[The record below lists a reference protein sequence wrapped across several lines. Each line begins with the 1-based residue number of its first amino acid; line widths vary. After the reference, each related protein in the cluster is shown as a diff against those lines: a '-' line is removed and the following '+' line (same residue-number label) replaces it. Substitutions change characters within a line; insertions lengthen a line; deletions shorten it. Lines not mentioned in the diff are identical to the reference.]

1 MTNKYKKE
9 LEELKRRVYNEKS
22 LAELKRIGKL
32 KKGLLN
38 VDQYKKANK
47 KDLVERLVKGSQL
60 SDESKKVLL
69 EIAQTKDLKVNASM
83 SKEVILQK
91 ITNPKLTDLNENR
104 LRKIAEKKG
113 VPLRTQLTNRA
124 IIQRLEN
131 PTDYYT
137 VESLKRLARS
147 NNIDVRRNISKPEL
161 INILGER
168 NLITTTPITAQ
179 ESNLGVLSS
188 KVPIDLIRKAKKK
201 AQSAKEALEIFKEY
215 IKNLKGYNISANRLK
230 KLSKQL
236 ERKEK
241 KATEEKDRI
250 FTPIIEASAFKNY
263 TNQYVMYNTKANY
276 EPIEFLEYAKP
287 AILNIFNSNRNI
299 KTILYLHC
307 LMQNIQSIIPVEFA
321 FHSKDLK
328 LVLEGTDISELYN
341 EMADEIEE
349 EIQKVENSEGSGYTF
364 VKVIKLVLHTTKWEP
379 IYGSSYIP
387 LDPYLANKKAI
398 INMKNED
405 DKCFMWC
412 VLRALYP
419 KDKNAERID
428 KDLKSKQDNINMK
441 GICYPVSLK
450 AIDHFEHLN
459 PNISISVLGYNK
471 EDRVFPLRI
480 SKYTGCDYDIVL
492 LLLKEAEK
500 GESGEIKE
508 KTHYTLVKN
517 KSALIA
523 SQINS
528 HEHKRHLC
536 LNCFNSFNSP
546 ETLEKHKEYCYEN
559 ESIKTNMPSPNTYL
573 RFKNFLYSEKAPFAV
588 YADFESLIKPLDNCD
603 PDPNKSYTKKYQKHE
618 PISFSYYI
626 AVNGVFK
633 PVLRKYT
640 KTKPEDADA
649 MDVFIK
655 WLEEDVKAI
664 ANIEEKEMIFTEED
678 RKHFNNASDCWICGE
693 ELGNDRVRD
702 HCHFTGRYRGPA
714 HNRCNLKYRK
724 PKNISVFFHNLSG
737 YDSHLFIKKLGT
749 PNKNENIDCIPNNE
763 EKYISFSKTIV
774 TGQYTNK
781 KGEIKDKT
789 FKIVFKDS
797 LKFMSSSL
805 GALVNNLPKDAFKN
819 LLKYFTPKQAEI
831 LKQKGFYPYEY
842 MDSEEKFNDTKL
854 PPREAFY
861 SKLSGKGITEKD
873 YKHAGDVWNSFK
885 MKTFLEYHELYNIT
899 DVLLLADVF
908 ENFRDLCLKIY
919 GLDPVYYFTAPGLAW
934 DACLKITSIDL
945 ELLSDPNMLLMF
957 EKGIRGGISIIS
969 NRYGK
974 ANNKYLRKGY
984 NKNLPSKYLMYLD
997 ANNLYGCAMSEKLPT
1012 HGFKWLSGGEMKK
1025 LFNNRVIQVWEK
1037 IPCILEVDLEYP
1049 ENLHDLHNDY
1059 PFCPEKV
1066 KCKNGVEKLI
1076 PNLNDKTK
1084 YIIHYKNL
1092 IQCLRAGMKLKK
1104 IHRGIKFVESE
1115 WMKPYIDK
1123 NTNLRAKAKNNFEKD
1138 FFKLM
1143 NNSVFGKTME
1153 NIRNRVDVKLVNTKE
1168 KLRKLV
1174 AKPNFKGRKIFN
1186 ENLVSVHMKKT
1197 SLTMNKPIYLGMC
1210 ILDLSKIIMFDF
1222 HYNYIKSKYV
1232 DKAKLLFTDTDSL
1245 MYEIE
1250 TEDFYKDIAGD
1261 VKNKFDTSDYPENHP
1276 SGIPT
1281 GENKKVLG
1289 MMKDEAAG
1297 KIIKEFVG
1305 LRSKLYSFVMDDGG
1319 EIKKC
1324 KGIKKQ
1330 VVESSIRHEHYKT
1343 CLTTGKELLRKQN
1356 ILRSYEHE
1364 VYTEEVNKVALSAL
1378 DDKRYILSDGM
1389 DTLAL
1394 GHYKIQQ
1401 GDYRRETDSKN
1412 LSQFPPPLN
1421 SLNDARQDDRRI
1433 K

>member
-113 VPLRTQLTNRA
+113 IPLRTQLTNRA

-137 VESLKRLARS
+137 VESLKRLARN

-161 INILGER
+161 INMLGER

-201 AQSAKEALEIFKEY
+201 AQSAKEDLEIFKEY
-215 IKNLKGYNISANRLK
+215 IKNLKGYNISTNRLK

-250 FTPIIEASAFKNY
+250 FTPIKEKSAFKNY

-276 EPIEFLEYAKP
+276 GPIEFLAYAKP
-287 AILNIFNSNRNI
+287 AILNIFKSNQNI
-299 KTILYLHC
+299 KTMLYLHC
-307 LMQNIQSIIPVEFA
+307 LMQNIQSTTPVEFA

-349 EIQKVENSEGSGYTF
+349 EIQKVENAEGSGYTF
-364 VKVIKLVLHTTKWEP
+364 VIVVSLVLHTTKWQP
-379 IYGSSYIP
+379 LYGSSYMP

-428 KDLKSKQDNINMK
+428 KDLKSKQDIINMK
-441 GICYPVSLK
+441 GICYPVSLNGIK
-450 AIDHFEHLN
+450 RFEELN

-471 EDRVFPLRI
+471 EEGGVLPLQI
-480 SKYTGCDYDIVL
+480 SKHKGCEYDIVL
-492 LLLKEAEK
+492 LLLKEAVT
-500 GESGEIKE
+500 GENGEIKE

-517 KSALIA
+517 KSALIT
-523 SQINS
+523 SQKNN
-528 HEHKRHLC
+528 HKGKRHVC
-536 LNCFNSFNSP
+536 LNCFNSFNI
-546 ETLEKHKEYCYEN
+546 LESLNKHKEYCYKN
-559 ESIKTNMPSPNTYL
+559 KCVKTNMPPQNTYL
-573 RFKNFLYSEKAPFAV
+573 RFNKFLHSEKAPFAV
-588 YADFESLIKPLDNCD
+588 YADFESLIKPLDNCN

-626 AVNGVFK
+626 LCSIDGVYK

-640 KTKPEDADA
+640 QTKPEDANA
-649 MDVFIK
+649 MDIFIK
-655 WLEEDVKAI
+655 WLEEDVKDI
-664 ANIEEKEMIFTEED
+664 ANIEPKEMIFTEED
-678 RKHFNNASDCWICGE
+678 IKHFNKASDCWICGE
-693 ELGNDRVRD
+693 KLENDRVRD

-714 HNRCNLKYRK
+714 HNKCNLKYRK

-737 YDSHLFIKKLGT
+737 YDSHLFIKKIGCSI
-749 PNKNENIDCIPNNE
+749 NKNENIKCIATNE
-763 EKYISFSKTIV
+763 EKYISFTKTIV

-781 KGEIKDKT
+781 KGKVKDKT
-789 FKIVFKDS
+789 FDIVFKDS
-797 LKFMSSSL
+797 VKFMSSSL
-805 GALVNNLPKDAFKN
+805 EALVNNLPKEDFKN
-819 LLKYFTPKQAEI
+819 LLNYFTPKQTEL

-873 YKHAGDVWNSFK
+873 YEHAGNVWISFK
-885 MKTFLEYHELYNIT
+885 MKTFKEYHELYNIT

-919 GLDPVYYFTAPGLAW
+919 GLDPVYYFTAPQLAW
-934 DACLKITSIDL
+934 DACLKMTSVKL
-945 ELLSDPNMLLMF
+945 ELLSDEDMLLMF
-957 EKGIRGGISIIS
+957 EEGIRGGISIIS
-969 NRYGK
+969 NRYGE
-974 ANNKYLRKGY
+974 ANNKYMRKGF
-984 NKNLPSKYLMYLD
+984 NKNKPSKYLMYLD

-1012 HGFKWLSGGEMKK
+1012 HGLKWLLDREIGK
-1025 LFNNRVIQVWEK
+1025 LFNNQVLQVWEK

-1059 PFCPEKV
+1059 PFCPERV
-1066 KCKNGVEKLI
+1066 ECKNGVKKLI
-1076 PNLNDKTK
+1076 PNLRDKTK

-1115 WMKPYIDK
+1115 WMKSYIDK
-1123 NTNLRAKAKNNFEKD
+1123 NTNLRAMAKNNFEKD

-1153 NIRNRVDVKLVNTKE
+1153 NLRNRVDVRLVNTKE

-1174 AKPNFKGRKIFN
+1174 AKPNFKSRKIFN
-1186 ENLVSVHMKKT
+1186 ENLVSVHMSKT
-1197 SLTMNKPIYLGMC
+1197 SLLMNKPIYLGMC
-1210 ILDLSKIIMFDF
+1210 ILDLSKIIMYDF
-1222 HYNYIKSKYV
+1222 HYNYIKSKYA

-1250 TEDFYKDIAGD
+1250 TEDFYKDISGD
-1261 VKNKFDTSDYPENHP
+1261 VKDRFDTSDYPENHP

-1289 MMKDEAAG
+1289 MMKDEVAG

-1319 EIKKC
+1319 ETKKC

-1356 ILRSYEHE
+1356 ILRSYDRE

-1378 DDKRYILSDGM
+1378 DDKRHILSDGM

-1394 GHYKIQQ
+1394 GHYKIV
-1401 GDYRRETDSKN
+1401 
-1412 LSQFPPPLN
+1412 
-1421 SLNDARQDDRRI
+1421 
-1433 K
+1433 

>member
-113 VPLRTQLTNRA
+113 IPLRTQLTNRA

-215 IKNLKGYNISANRLK
+215 IKNLKGYNISADRLK

-250 FTPIIEASAFKNY
+250 FTPILEASAFKNY

-276 EPIEFLEYAKP
+276 EPIEFLAYAKP
-287 AILNIFNSNRNI
+287 AILNIFKSNQNI
-299 KTILYLHC
+299 KTMLYLHC
-307 LMQNIQSIIPVEFA
+307 LMQNIQSTTPVEFA

-341 EMADEIEE
+341 GMADEIEE
-349 EIQKVENSEGSGYTF
+349 EIQKVENAEGSGYTF
-364 VKVIKLVLHTTKWEP
+364 VKVIKLVLHVTKWQP
-379 IYGSSYIP
+379 LYGSSYMP

-428 KDLKSKQDNINMK
+428 KDLKSKQDIINMK
-441 GICYPVSLK
+441 GICYPVNLNGIK
-450 AIDHFEHLN
+450 RFEDLN

-471 EDRVFPLRI
+471 EEGGVYPLQI
-480 SKYTGCDYDIVL
+480 SKYKGCEYDIVL
-492 LLLKEAEK
+492 LLLKEAVT
-500 GESGEIKE
+500 GENGEIKE

-517 KSALIA
+517 TSALIA
-523 SQINS
+523 SQKNN
-528 HEHKRHLC
+528 HKGKRHAC
-536 LNCFNSFNSP
+536 LNCFNSFN
-546 ETLEKHKEYCYEN
+546 TLESLNKHKEYCYEN
-559 ESIKTNMPSPNTYL
+559 ESIKTNMPPQNTYL

-626 AVNGVFK
+626 TVNGVFFK
-633 PVLRKYT
+633 PILRKYT

-649 MDVFIK
+649 MDIFIK
-655 WLEEDVKAI
+655 WLEEDVKDI
-664 ANIEEKEMIFTEED
+664 ANIEPKEMIFTEED
-678 RKHFNNASDCWICGE
+678 TKHFNNASDCWICGE
-693 ELGNDRVRD
+693 KLGNDRVRD

-714 HNRCNLKYRK
+714 HNKCNLKYRK

-781 KGEIKDKT
+781 KGKVKDKT

-805 GALVNNLPKDAFKN
+805 GALVNNLPAFKN
-819 LLKYFTPKQAEI
+819 LLNYFTPKQTEL

-873 YKHAGDVWNSFK
+873 YEHAGNVWNSFK
-885 MKTFLEYHELYNIT
+885 MKTFKEYHELYNIT

-934 DACLKITSIDL
+934 DACLKMTSVKL
-945 ELLSDPNMLLMF
+945 ELLSDSNMLLMF
-957 EKGIRGGISIIS
+957 EEGIRGGISIIS
-969 NRYGK
+969 NRYGE
-974 ANNKYLRKGY
+974 ANNKYMRKGF
-984 NKNLPSKYLMYLD
+984 NKNKPSKYLMYLD
-997 ANNLYGCAMSEKLPT
+997 ANNLYGCAMSKKLTT
-1012 HGFKWLSGGEMKK
+1012 HGFKWLLDREIGK
-1025 LFNNRVIQVWEK
+1025 LFNNQVLQVWEK

-1049 ENLHDLHNDY
+1049 ETLHDLHNDY
-1059 PFCPEKV
+1059 PFCSEKV

-1084 YIIHYKNL
+1084 YVIHYKNL

-1104 IHRGIKFVESE
+1104 IHSGIKFVESE

-1123 NTNLRAKAKNNFEKD
+1123 NTNLRAMTKNNFEKD
-1138 FFKLM
+1138 FYKLM

-1153 NIRNRVDVKLVNTKE
+1153 NLRNRVDVRLVNTKE

-1174 AKPNFKGRKIFN
+1174 AKPNFK
-1186 ENLVSVHMKKT
+1186 S
-1197 SLTMNKPIYLGMC
+1197 
-1210 ILDLSKIIMFDF
+1210 
-1222 HYNYIKSKYV
+1222 
-1232 DKAKLLFTDTDSL
+1232 
-1245 MYEIE
+1245 
-1250 TEDFYKDIAGD
+1250 
-1261 VKNKFDTSDYPENHP
+1261 
-1276 SGIPT
+1276 
-1281 GENKKVLG
+1281 
-1289 MMKDEAAG
+1289 
-1297 KIIKEFVG
+1297 
-1305 LRSKLYSFVMDDGG
+1305 
-1319 EIKKC
+1319 
-1324 KGIKKQ
+1324 
-1330 VVESSIRHEHYKT
+1330 
-1343 CLTTGKELLRKQN
+1343 
-1356 ILRSYEHE
+1356 
-1364 VYTEEVNKVALSAL
+1364 
-1378 DDKRYILSDGM
+1378 
-1389 DTLAL
+1389 
-1394 GHYKIQQ
+1394 
-1401 GDYRRETDSKN
+1401 
-1412 LSQFPPPLN
+1412 
-1421 SLNDARQDDRRI
+1421 
-1433 K
+1433 

>member
-9 LEELKRRVYNEKS
+9 LEEIRRRVYNEKS
-22 LAELKRIGKL
+22 LAELKRIGKV

-47 KDLVERLVKGSQL
+47 KDLVERLVKGRQL
-60 SDESKKVLL
+60 KDESKDVLL
-69 EIAQTKDLKVNASM
+69 GIAQNEGIKVNASM
-83 SKEVILQK
+83 SKNVILQK
-91 ITNPKLTDLNENR
+91 ITSPKLTDLNENR

-113 VPLRTQLTNRA
+113 IPLRTQLTNKA

-168 NLITTTPITAQ
+168 NLITTTPITTQ
-179 ESNLGVLSS
+179 ESNLGVLTS

-201 AQSAKEALEIFKEY
+201 TRSVKEALENLRKY
-215 IKNLKGYNISANRLK
+215 IENLKGYKISANRLK

-241 KATEEKDRI
+241 KEKEVRDKI
-250 FTPIIEASAFKNY
+250 FTPIKEKSAFKNY
-263 TNQYVMYNTKANY
+263 TNQYVINNIGDYKID
-276 EPIEFLEYAKP
+276 EVLGYAKP

-307 LMQNIQSIIPVEFA
+307 LMKSEGFDNGSMIKEFA
-321 FHSKDLK
+321 FHSHDLK
-328 LVLEGTDISELYN
+328 LVLEGTDISELYD
-341 EMADEIEE
+341 EMTDEIEE
-349 EIQKVENSEGSGYTF
+349 EIQKVQETVSDSSWMYSD
-364 VKVIKLVLHTTKWEP
+364 VIKLVLHTTKWEP

-419 KDKNAERID
+419 KNDHPERID
-428 KDLKSKQDNINMK
+428 KDLKSKQDIINMN
-441 GICYPVSLK
+441 GIHYPVNFR
-450 AIDHFEHLN
+450 AIDRFEDLN

-471 EDRVFPLRI
+471 EEGVFPLKI
-480 SKYTGCDYDIVL
+480 SKYTGCDNDIVL
-492 LLLKEAEK
+492 LLLKEAVK
-500 GESGEIKE
+500 GENGEIKE

-523 SQINS
+523 SQKNN
-528 HEHKRHLC
+528 HKGKRHLC
-536 LNCFNSFNSP
+536 LNCFNSFNTS
-546 ETLEKHKEYCYEN
+546 ESLNKHKEYCYEN
-559 ESIKTNMPSPNTYL
+559 KSVKTTMPPPDTYL
-573 RFKNFLYSEKAPFAV
+573 EFKNFHHSEKAPFVV
-588 YADFESLIKPLDNCD
+588 YADFESLIKSMDYCN

-626 AVNGVFK
+626 LCSIDGVYK

-640 KTKPEDADA
+640 QTKPEGANA
-649 MDVFIK
+649 IDVFIK

-664 ANIEEKEMIFTEED
+664 ANIEPKEMIFTEED
-678 RKHFNNASDCWICGE
+678 IKHFNNASDCWICGE

-714 HNRCNLKYRK
+714 HNKCNLKYRK

-737 YDSHLFIKKLGT
+737 YDSHLFIKKLAT
-749 PNKNENIDCIPNNE
+749 PDKNENIDCIPNNE

-774 TGQYTNK
+774 TGQYTSK
-781 KGEIKDKT
+781 KGEVKNKT

-797 LKFMSSSL
+797 LKFLASSL
-805 GALVNNLPKDAFKN
+805 EALVNNLTKEDFKN
-819 LLKYFTPKQAEI
+819 LHKYFTPKQAEI

-842 MDSEEKFNDTKL
+842 MDSEEKFNDTKP

-861 SKLSGKGITEKD
+861 SNLSGKGISNKN
-873 YKHAGDVWNSFK
+873 YNRVLNVWNTFNMKIFK
-885 MKTFLEYHELYNIT
+885 EYHELYNIT

-934 DACLKITSIDL
+934 DACLKVTGVQL

-969 NRYGK
+969 NRYGE

-1012 HGFKWLSGGEMKK
+1012 HGFKWLSCGEMEK
-1025 LFNNRVIQVWEK
+1025 LFNNQVIQVWEK

-1059 PFCPEKV
+1059 PFCPERV

-1104 IHRGIKFVESE
+1104 IYRGIKFVQSE

-1153 NIRNRVDVKLVNTKE
+1153 NIRNQVDVKLVNTKE

-1174 AKPNFKGRKIFN
+1174 AKPNLKSPPKIFS
-1186 ENLVSVHMKKT
+1186 ENLVSVHMRKT
-1197 SLTMNKPIYLGMC
+1197 SLLMNKPVYLGMC
-1210 ILDLSKIIMFDF
+1210 ILDLSKTIMYDF
-1222 HYNYIKSKYV
+1222 HYNYIKSKYE

-1250 TEDFYKDIAGD
+1250 TEDFYKDISGD
-1261 VKNKFDTSDYPENHP
+1261 VKDRFDTSDYPENHP

-1319 EIKKC
+1319 ETKKC

-1330 VVESSIRHEHYKT
+1330 VVERSIRHEDYKT

-1389 DTLAL
+1389 DTLAW
-1394 GHYKIQQ
+1394 GHYKIK
-1401 GDYRRETDSKN
+1401 DN
-1412 LSQFPPPLN
+1412 
-1421 SLNDARQDDRRI
+1421 
-1433 K
+1433 